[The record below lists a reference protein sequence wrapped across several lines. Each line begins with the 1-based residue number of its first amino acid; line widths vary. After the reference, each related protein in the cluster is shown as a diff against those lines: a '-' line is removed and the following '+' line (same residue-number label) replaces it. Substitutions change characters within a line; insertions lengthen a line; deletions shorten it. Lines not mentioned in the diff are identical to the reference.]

1 MWNES
6 IKKELVRRRGEAS
19 AGGGE
24 ARVEKQHASGKLT
37 ARERVDILFD
47 EGTFVEVNTLLQAHQ
62 RDICLPSPQI
72 PGDGVVTGYGRID
85 GRWVFVAAED
95 FTVVGGTLG
104 EYHSKKIIGIMDM
117 AVEMRRP
124 FVMLNDSGGARIEE
138 GVCSLNGYSGI
149 FLRNTYASGIIPQ
162 IAVIMGP
169 CAGGA
174 CYAPAICDFV
184 FMVEGTSQMFITGP
198 SVIKTVTREETT
210 VNELGG
216 AKVHTSVSGAAHF
229 SYPDDA
235 SCLMGVRKLLSYLP
249 QNNHEYAP
257 RDEEGVFQ
265 DRSNELEDIVPD
277 DQRRTYDVR
286 KVIDTFVDKD
296 SFFEV
301 HAAFARN
308 IVVGLARLEGKVI
321 GIVANQPTH
330 LGGSLDVDASDKA
343 ARFVRFCDGFNIPI
357 ITLVDVPAFLPGVR
371 QEHLGIIRHGAKLLY
386 AYAEATVPKITL
398 IMRKAYGGAYI
409 AMGSKGMGAD
419 VVYAWPIAELAVM
432 GEEGAVN
439 IIYRKKLADSD
450 HPEEEREQLI
460 EEYRKKF
467 INPYISAANGY
478 VDEIILPEETRAKL
492 YGALDMLNYKADEQ
506 PPKKHGNIPL

>member
-1 MWNES
+1 MWNQSYREELL
-6 IKKELVRRRGEAS
+6 KKRAEAA
-19 AGGGE
+19 AGGGQQ
-24 ARVEKQHASGKLT
+24 RIDKQHAAGKLT
-37 ARERVDILFD
+37 ARERLDILFD
-47 EGTFVEVNTLLQAHQ
+47 ENTFVEVNTLLQAHQ

-72 PGDGVVTGYGRID
+72 PGDGVVTGYGRIE
-85 GRWVFVAAED
+85 GRWVFAAAED

-117 AVEMRRP
+117 AIEMRRP
-124 FVMLNDSGGARIEE
+124 FIMLSDSGGARIEE

-174 CYAPAICDFV
+174 CYSPAICDFV

-198 SVIKTVTREETT
+198 AVIKSVTREETT

-216 AKVHTSVSGAAHF
+216 ASVHTSVSGAAHF
-229 SYPDDA
+229 SYPDDE
-235 SCLMGVRKLLSYLP
+235 SCLLGVRTLLSYLP
-249 QNNHEYAP
+249 QNNIEYAP
-257 RDEEGVFQ
+257 RVEGEPQ
-265 DRSNELEDIVPD
+265 DRSDEIEGIVPQ

-301 HAAFARN
+301 HKAFARN
-308 IVVGLARLEGKVI
+308 VVVGLARLEGKVV
-321 GIVANQPTH
+321 GIVANQPAY

-343 ARFVRFCDGFNIPI
+343 ARFVRFCDGFNIPL

-371 QEHLGIIRHGAKLLY
+371 QEHMGIIRHGAKLLY

-409 AMGSKGMGAD
+409 AMSSKSMGAD

-432 GEEGAVN
+432 GEEGAVD
-439 IIYRKKLADSD
+439 IMYRRQLADSSA
-450 HPEEEREQLI
+450 PEEERARLV
-460 EEYRKKF
+460 EEYRDKF
-467 INPYISAANGY
+467 ITPYISAANGY
-478 VDEIILPEETRAKL
+478 IDEIILPEETRSKL
-492 YGALDMLNYKADEQ
+492 YSALDMLNYKVDEQ
-506 PPKKHGNIPL
+506 LPKKHGNIPL

>member
-1 MWNES
+1 MWSEATRE
-6 IKKELVRRRGEAS
+6 ELMARRAVAAE
-19 AGGGE
+19 GGGQD
-24 ARVEKQHASGKLT
+24 RIDKQHAAGKLT
-37 ARERVDILFD
+37 ARERIDILFD
-47 EGTFVEVNTLLQAHQ
+47 EGTFVEVNTLLQAHE
-62 RDICLPSPQI
+62 RDICLPAPRI
-72 PGDGVVTGYGRID
+72 PGDGVVTGYGRIE
-85 GRWVFVAAED
+85 GRWVFAAAED

-104 EYHSKKIIGIMDM
+104 EYHSKKIIGMMDM

-124 FVMLNDSGGARIEE
+124 FIMLNDSGGARIEE

-174 CYAPAICDFV
+174 CYSPAICDFV

-198 SVIKTVTREETT
+198 AVIKAVTHEETT

-216 AKVHTSVSGAAHF
+216 ARVHTSVSGAAHF

-235 SCLMGVRKLLSYLP
+235 SCLLGVRKLLSYLP

-257 RDEEGVFQ
+257 QVRGETR
-265 DRSNELEDIVPD
+265 DRSDEIESIVPE

-286 KVIDTFVDKD
+286 KVIDTFVDED

-301 HAAFARN
+301 HKAFARN

-321 GIVANQPTH
+321 GIIANQPAQ
-330 LGGSLDVDASDKA
+330 LGGSLDVDASNKA
-343 ARFVRFCDGFNIPI
+343 ARFVRFCDGFNIPL

-371 QEHLGIIRHGAKLLY
+371 QEHSGIIRHGAKLLY

-432 GEEGAVN
+432 GEEGAVD
-439 IIYRKKLADSD
+439 IMYRKQLDRSEHRD
-450 HPEEEREQLI
+450 EERRRLV
-460 EEYRKKF
+460 EEYKEKF
-467 INPYISAANGY
+467 ITPYISAANGY
-478 VDEIILPEETRAKL
+478 IDEIILPDETRSKL
-492 YGALDMLNYKADEQ
+492 YSALDMLNYKADEQ

>member
-1 MWNES
+1 MWSEAMRE
-6 IKKELVRRRGEAS
+6 ELMARRAVAAE
-19 AGGGE
+19 GGGQD
-24 ARVEKQHASGKLT
+24 RIDKQHAAGKLT
-37 ARERVDILFD
+37 ARERIDILFD
-47 EGTFVEVNTLLQAHQ
+47 EGTFVEVNTLLQAHE
-62 RDICLPSPQI
+62 RDICLPAPRI
-72 PGDGVVTGYGRID
+72 PGDGVVTGYGRIE
-85 GRWVFVAAED
+85 GRWVFAAAED

-104 EYHSKKIIGIMDM
+104 EYHSKKIIGMMDM

-124 FVMLNDSGGARIEE
+124 FIMLNDSGGARIEE

-174 CYAPAICDFV
+174 CYSPAICDFV

-198 SVIKTVTREETT
+198 AVIKAVTHEETT

-216 AKVHTSVSGAAHF
+216 ARVHTSVSGAAHF

-235 SCLMGVRKLLSYLP
+235 SCLLGVRKLLSYLP

-257 RDEEGVFQ
+257 QVRGETR
-265 DRSNELEDIVPD
+265 DRSDEIESIVPE

-286 KVIDTFVDKD
+286 KVIDTFVDED

-301 HAAFARN
+301 HKAFARN

-321 GIVANQPTH
+321 GIIANQPAQ
-330 LGGSLDVDASDKA
+330 LGGSLDVDASNKA
-343 ARFVRFCDGFNIPI
+343 ARFVRFCDGFNIPL

-371 QEHLGIIRHGAKLLY
+371 QEHSGIIRHGAKLLY

-432 GEEGAVN
+432 GEEGAVD
-439 IIYRKKLADSD
+439 IMYRKQLDRSE
-450 HPEEEREQLI
+450 HRGEERRRLV
-460 EEYRKKF
+460 EEYKEKF
-467 INPYISAANGY
+467 ITPYISAANGY
-478 VDEIILPEETRAKL
+478 IDEIILPDETRSKL
-492 YGALDMLNYKADEQ
+492 YSALDMLNYKADEQ

>member
-1 MWNES
+1 MWSEATRE
-6 IKKELVRRRGEAS
+6 ELMARRAVAAE
-19 AGGGE
+19 GGGQD
-24 ARVEKQHASGKLT
+24 RIDKQHAAGKLT
-37 ARERVDILFD
+37 ARERIDILFD
-47 EGTFVEVNTLLQAHQ
+47 EGTFVEVNTLLQAHE
-62 RDICLPSPQI
+62 RDICLPAPRI
-72 PGDGVVTGYGRID
+72 PGDGVVTGYGRIE
-85 GRWVFVAAED
+85 GRWVFAAAED

-104 EYHSKKIIGIMDM
+104 EYHSKKIIGMMDM

-124 FVMLNDSGGARIEE
+124 FIMLNDSGGARIEE

-174 CYAPAICDFV
+174 CYSPAICDFV

-198 SVIKTVTREETT
+198 AVIKAVTHEETT

-216 AKVHTSVSGAAHF
+216 ARVHTSVSGAAHF

-235 SCLMGVRKLLSYLP
+235 SCLLGVRKLLSYLP

-257 RDEEGVFQ
+257 QVRGETR
-265 DRSNELEDIVPD
+265 DRSDEIESIVPE

-286 KVIDTFVDKD
+286 KVIDTFVDED

-301 HAAFARN
+301 HKAFARN

-321 GIVANQPTH
+321 GIIANQPAQ
-330 LGGSLDVDASDKA
+330 LGGSLDVDASNKA
-343 ARFVRFCDGFNIPI
+343 ARFVRFCDGFNIPL

-371 QEHLGIIRHGAKLLY
+371 QEHSGIIRHGAKLLY
-386 AYAEATVPKITL
+386 AYAEASVPKITL

-432 GEEGAVN
+432 GEEGAVD
-439 IIYRKKLADSD
+439 IMYRKQLDRSEHRD
-450 HPEEEREQLI
+450 EERRRLV
-460 EEYRKKF
+460 EEYKEKF
-467 INPYISAANGY
+467 ITPYISAANGY
-478 VDEIILPEETRAKL
+478 IDEIILPDETRSKL
-492 YGALDMLNYKADEQ
+492 YSALDMLNYKADEQ